1 MEKQIIKHKE
11 EFKKLLEANGD
22 ETFKVV
28 LDDDKWYEQL
38 TVGETVYL
46 YKFMTLKE
54 VTTYNSFWK
63 DSISHPV
70 AKLYMEGKA
79 CAYVYVKKSVIYYYL
94 IPDKDKEKKTAN
106 VKVIEHAE
114 LLAKMQSLRPPRFT
128 RTVREGTSK

>member
-79 CAYVYVKKSVIYYYL
+79 CAMSMSKKASSIIIL
-94 IPDKDKEKKTAN
+94 FLTRIRRKKR
-106 VKVIEHAE
+106 
-114 LLAKMQSLRPPRFT
+114 LM
-128 RTVREGTSK
+128 